1 MQHSPCKIE
10 LDDLLAWRQ
19 HAAAVDLS
27 SRRRVLTD
35 LAGTH
40 LSGFRGR
47 GMEFEEHRV
56 YQPGDE
62 VRSMDWRVTA
72 RTGEP
77 HIRLY
82 REERERPV
90 ILVADLRATMQFGT
104 RGCFK
109 SVLAARA
116 LALCAWSAMANG
128 DRVGG
133 LVFDGQRE
141 QQLRSAG
148 GRRGVLQLMHALCDV
163 QPRLAP
169 AALSEALKRLLRT
182 VPGGALVALFSDF
195 RGLDQAACDQLRR
208 LARKAELIVG
218 FVHDPLESQLPAA
231 GRYAVQ
237 ATDADHDETGVLD
250 TAAKASQQRWS
261 DAFEQHQAQLQ
272 RAVAAGGGH
281 WLDLPTQRPL
291 LDSMSLAFG
300 RRRLAS

>member
-133 LVFDGQRE
+133 LVLDGQRE

-163 QPRLAP
+163 QPRLEHTLTL
-169 AALSEALKRLLRT
+169 AALTQALTRMLWRLATRNQRWRIYDPFLVSENRWRAQRYGSREGLIDLGRGEI
-182 VPGGALVALFSDF
+182 VPMAELVEEIVELIFEDAQHFGALEKVERAQEIVQGGTSATRQRRVYVDALEAGEDPA
-195 RGLDQAACDQLRR
+195 RALQAVVRHLVD
-208 LARKAELIVG
+208 EY
-218 FVHDPLESQLPAA
+218 H
-231 GRYAVQ
+231 
-237 ATDADHDETGVLD
+237 ADL
-250 TAAKASQQRWS
+250 
-261 DAFEQHQAQLQ
+261 
-272 RAVAAGGGH
+272 
-281 WLDLPTQRPL
+281 
-291 LDSMSLAFG
+291 
-300 RRRLAS
+300 